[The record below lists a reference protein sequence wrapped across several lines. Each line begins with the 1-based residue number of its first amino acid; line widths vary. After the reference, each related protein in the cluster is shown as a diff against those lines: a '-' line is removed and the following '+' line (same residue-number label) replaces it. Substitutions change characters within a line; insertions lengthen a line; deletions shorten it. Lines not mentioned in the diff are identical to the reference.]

1 MNKAE
6 RQDLIK
12 NMIQEEKIGRQAD
25 IQQNLEE
32 RGIFVTQTTLS
43 RDLREI
49 GLVKVYENGNS
60 FYALAEEEGERSFT
74 QLLADYAYKVQ
85 RASFILVLHSDLG
98 EAALMANIIDAEKP
112 ETILGTVAGADT
124 LLVICRDEA
133 AAQAGEEGINRLL
146 QEKDGS

>member
-12 NMIQEEKIGRQAD
+12 NMIQEQKIGRQAD
-25 IQQNLEE
+25 IQRNLEE
-32 RGIFVTQTTLS
+32 RGIFVTQTTPS

-49 GLVKVYENGNS
+49 GLVKVYENGKS

-133 AAQAGEEGINRLL
+133 AAQAVEEEINRFL
-146 QEKDGS
+146 QE

>member
-1 MNKAE
+1 MNKVE
-6 RQDLIK
+6 RQDFIK
-12 NMIQEEKIGRQAD
+12 HMVQENRIGRQAD
-25 IQQNLEE
+25 IQAILENN
-32 RGIFVTQTTLS
+32 GIFVTQTTLS

-49 GLVKVYENGNS
+49 GLVKVYENGQS
-60 FYALAEEEGERSFT
+60 FYAITEDERERSFT

-133 AAQAGEEGINRLL
+133 AAQEVEEEINRFF
-146 QEKDGS
+146 QE

>member
-6 RQDLIK
+6 RQDFIK
-12 NMIQEEKIGRQAD
+12 HMVQENRIGRQAD
-25 IQQNLEE
+25 IQAILENN
-32 RGIFVTQTTLS
+32 GIFVTQTTLS

-49 GLVKVYENGNS
+49 GLVKVYENGQS
-60 FYALAEEEGERSFT
+60 FYAITEDERERSFT

-133 AAQAGEEGINRLL
+133 AAQVVEEEINRFL
-146 QEKDGS
+146 QE

>member
-12 NMIQEEKIGRQAD
+12 NMIQEQKIGRQAD

-49 GLVKVYENGNS
+49 GLVKVYENGKS

-74 QLLADYAYKVQ
+74 QLLADYAYRVQ

-133 AAQAGEEGINRLL
+133 VAQAVEEEINRFL
-146 QEKDGS
+146 QE